1 MLPKRNDKTNENKKQ
16 TRKDVVYFRKKEIT
30 AQQHSNHCQ
39 LKDFF
44 VIDDRKLLLPL
55 SVK

>member
-30 AQQHSNHCQ
+30 AQQ
-39 LKDFF
+39 L
-44 VIDDRKLLLPL
+44 VITV
-55 SVK
+55 S